1 MNKEQKALKERI
13 KAARDKPSGFNYMPP
28 NWPKKFWSM
37 SSSEIADHITNRFE
51 ETDDEIEYYTC
62 LVYMYNNTTKFNKLL
77 VEWKDST
84 NYQRFLR
91 LLHEEDKKIEKVNK
105 NSVISKKK
113 NKDPIKRD
121 NKRSN
126 TIKESSIKTKV
137 VPKKLSS
144 VSITNNFI

>member
-1 MNKEQKALKERI
+1 MNNKQKELKERI

-28 NWPKKFWSM
+28 DWPEKFWSM
-37 SSSEIADHITNRFE
+37 PSSEIADHIINRFE
-51 ETDDEIEYYTC
+51 ETNDEIEYYTC

-105 NSVISKKK
+105 NSVISKEK
-113 NKDPIKRD
+113 NKNPV
-121 NKRSN
+121 
-126 TIKESSIKTKV
+126 KENSIKTKV
-137 VPKKLSS
+137 IPKKLSS